1 MVQFAA
7 LVVSPL
13 CTSAVGRGSVA
24 ECGAGARGPE
34 CLRPRV
40 WLLCTF
46 QLSLVL
52 LLCCSVLEHRLFCSC
67 VSVPLLGPVCRC
79 VDGCCYVR
87 CVVG

>member
-13 CTSAVGRGSVA
+13 CTSAAGRGSVA

-46 QLSLVL
+46 PLSLVL
-52 LLCCSVLEHRLFCSC
+52 LLLFSVRTSSILLVC
-67 VSVPLLGPVCRC
+67 VSSWTCVYVC
-79 VDGCCYVR
+79 
-87 CVVG
+87 